1 MKYQVFHSL
10 VNFAYLYI
18 QHPEFLSGGK
28 QILPFASE
36 FGYFF
41 QENRIAVAAEIE
53 GLIEEIYERLDCI
66 REPLREVDGSLAN
79 RAERYWLAHID
90 GALFNRSGVLG
101 GSFITAA
108 DTLEELEE
116 GEKV

>member
-1 MKYQVFHSL
+1 M
-10 VNFAYLYI
+10 NR
-18 QHPEFLSGGK
+18 
-28 QILPFASE
+28 
-36 FGYFF
+36 

-53 GLIEEIYERLDCI
+53 CLIEEIYERLDCI
-66 REPLREVDGSLAN
+66 RELLREVDDSLADG
-79 RAERYWLAHID
+79 AEKYWLAHID
-90 GALFNRSGVLG
+90 GALLNRSGVG

>member
-1 MKYQVFHSL
+1 M
-10 VNFAYLYI
+10 NR
-18 QHPEFLSGGK
+18 
-28 QILPFASE
+28 
-36 FGYFF
+36 

-53 GLIEEIYERLDCI
+53 YLIEEIYERLDCI
-66 REPLREVDGSLAN
+66 RELLREVDDSLAD

-90 GALFNRSGVLG
+90 GALLNRSGVG

>member
-1 MKYQVFHSL
+1 M
-10 VNFAYLYI
+10 NR
-18 QHPEFLSGGK
+18 
-28 QILPFASE
+28 
-36 FGYFF
+36 

-66 REPLREVDGSLAN
+66 REISGVCGGYKK

>member
-1 MKYQVFHSL
+1 M
-10 VNFAYLYI
+10 NR
-18 QHPEFLSGGK
+18 
-28 QILPFASE
+28 
-36 FGYFF
+36 

-53 GLIEEIYERLDCI
+53 YLIEEIYERLDCI
-66 REPLREVDGSLAN
+66 RELLWEVDDSLAN
-79 RAERYWLAHID
+79 RAESYWLAHID
-90 GALFNRSGVLG
+90 GALFNRSGVG

>member
-1 MKYQVFHSL
+1 M
-10 VNFAYLYI
+10 
-18 QHPEFLSGGK
+18 
-28 QILPFASE
+28 
-36 FGYFF
+36 
-41 QENRIAVAAEIE
+41 AAENE

-66 REPLREVDGSLAN
+66 RELLWEVDDSLAN
-79 RAERYWLAHID
+79 RAESYWLAHID
-90 GALFNRSGVLG
+90 GALLHRSGVG

>member
-1 MKYQVFHSL
+1 M
-10 VNFAYLYI
+10 NR
-18 QHPEFLSGGK
+18 
-28 QILPFASE
+28 
-36 FGYFF
+36 

-53 GLIEEIYERLDCI
+53 YLIEEIYERLDCI
-66 REPLREVDGSLAN
+66 RELLWEVDDSLAN
-79 RAERYWLAHID
+79 RAESYWLAHID
-90 GALFNRSGVLG
+90 GALLNRSGVG

>member
-1 MKYQVFHSL
+1 M
-10 VNFAYLYI
+10 NR
-18 QHPEFLSGGK
+18 
-28 QILPFASE
+28 
-36 FGYFF
+36 

-66 REPLREVDGSLAN
+66 RELLWEVDDSLAD
-79 RAERYWLAHID
+79 RAESYWLAHID
-90 GALFNRSGVLG
+90 GALLNRSGVG

-108 DTLEELEE
+108 DTLEELKE

>member
-1 MKYQVFHSL
+1 MKGWTVSGKYR
-10 VNFAYLYI
+10 
-18 QHPEFLSGGK
+18 EFVEAIK
-28 QILPFASE
+28 
-36 FGYFF
+36 
-41 QENRIAVAAEIE
+41 
-53 GLIEEIYERLDCI
+53 
-66 REPLREVDGSLAN
+66 